1 MPGRRKT
8 SAKKKKN
15 GDQRSKKV
23 NVPDLDTVLS
33 EADKA
38 LETSDLETAKKCYN
52 YASGVL
58 RTDMEKATSPASMK
72 EKAAILSKV
81 LGKLG
86 EIEVSFGDQEGGRNN
101 FLEAIDILNSTR
113 CDESM
118 DIADT
123 NQSNISNAQFYEA
136 RAILHL
142 YLGQLNTAEEAL
154 DSYKRGICDLE
165 KCIQILEQKDR
176 QMDEQMGNLT
186 AMSGENEEINTPGQM
201 LKDTR

>member
-8 SAKKKKN
+8 STKKKKN
-15 GDQRSKKV
+15 GDHRTKKV
-23 NVPDLDTVLS
+23 NVPDLDTVIS

-38 LETSDLETAKKCYN
+38 LETSDLETAKKYYS

-58 RTDMEKATSPASMK
+58 RNEMEKATSPVSIK
-72 EKAAILSKV
+72 EKATVLSRV

-86 EIEVSFGDQEGGRNN
+86 EINVSFGDQEGGRSN
-101 FLEAIDILNSTR
+101 FLEAIDILNSTS

-118 DIADT
+118 DITDT
-123 NQSNISNAQFYEA
+123 NQSSISNAQFYEA

-154 DSYKRGICDLE
+154 DSYKTGICDLE
-165 KCIQILEQKDR
+165 KCIQTLEQMDG
-176 QMDEQMGNLT
+176 QMDNST
-186 AMSGENEEINTPGQM
+186 AMRDENEEVNTPGKM